1 MDKAQLHT
9 LAGWAVAQK
18 WSPPRQLKTPE
29 LKQARSMFIELDSD
43 GSGSIDADELEMMMH
58 KLGQNPTKH
67 ELNEL
72 INSVDEGD
80 KDGQLQFREFVKLFT
95 MGLDTKGDAKLSDAT
110 DCFMWLGG
118 DPRDDDSRV
127 GADEI
132 VRHLRDEFDLDVN
145 LAEVFGTAKEELSKE
160 DLEEMLLAKSGL
172 PASA

>member
-1 MDKAQLHT
+1 MVGQ
-9 LAGWAVAQK
+9 
-18 WSPPRQLKTPE
+18 
-29 LKQARSMFIELDSD
+29 
-43 GSGSIDADELEMMMH
+43 LEMMMH

-118 DPRDDDSRV
+118 DPRDDDSRAQRPAV
-127 GADEI
+127 MLAISPSHARMESMLQHGGRSAACQPKERSNTPTHGGGA
-132 VRHLRDEFDLDVN
+132 
-145 LAEVFGTAKEELSKE
+145 A
-160 DLEEMLLAKSGL
+160 
-172 PASA
+172 